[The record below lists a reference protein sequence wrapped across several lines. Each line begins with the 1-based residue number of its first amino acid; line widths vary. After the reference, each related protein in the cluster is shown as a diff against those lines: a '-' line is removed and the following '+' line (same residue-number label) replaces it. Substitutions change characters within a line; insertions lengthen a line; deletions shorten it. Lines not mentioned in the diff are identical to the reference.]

1 MTNQNR
7 TINDSITDIINDTL
21 KTQPYPTQCTI
32 TRTYTNEPNRVD
44 INTPTYGRLSYIQTI
59 TEHEV
64 GDETILIFLNN
75 TYEEKIV
82 I

>member
-1 MTNQNR
+1 MTEQDR
-7 TINDSITDIINDTL
+7 TINDSVKDIVQDEL
-21 KTQPYPTQCTI
+21 KTQPYPTKAII
-32 TRTYTNEPNRVD
+32 TRVYTNENKRVD
-44 INTPTYGRLSYIQTI
+44 INTTEYGRLQYIQTI

-75 TYEEKIV
+75 NHEEKIV

>member
-21 KTQPYPTQCTI
+21 KTQPYPTKAII
-32 TRTYTNEPNRVD
+32 TRVYTNENKRVD
-44 INTPTYGRLSYIQTI
+44 INTIEYGRLQYIQTI

-75 TYEEKIV
+75 NHEEKIV